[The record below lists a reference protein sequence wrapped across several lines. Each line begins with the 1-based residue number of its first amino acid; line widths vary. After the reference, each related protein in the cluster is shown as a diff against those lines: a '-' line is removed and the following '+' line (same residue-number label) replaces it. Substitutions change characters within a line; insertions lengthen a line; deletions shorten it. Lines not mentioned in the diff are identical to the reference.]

1 MNAHNSKR
9 IGVSRRRTRRAG
21 QGQLLEGLE
30 PRVLLAVF
38 PVTSTADS
46 GPGSLRQAILDANS
60 TPGVDSIV
68 FNIAGDPWIQPL
80 TPLDTIT
87 EAVVIDGTTQ
97 PGYAGTPI
105 VWIDGLLQGL
115 GDGLTATSANVTV
128 KALVVGN
135 FSSGV
140 GVKLTGGDSRLES
153 SYIGVDR
160 TGLLAI
166 PNAYGVVVSGGG
178 NAIGA
183 AGAGNVISGNFIEG
197 LTLAAPFGLASTVQ
211 ANRIGTDPTGMVP
224 IPNFGNGIYI
234 GQAVG
239 TASSYITV
247 GGANPGEGNIIAA
260 NFGDGIRIENVS
272 DNLVL
277 GNTIGADAAGAA
289 AMANFGNGVMV
300 MGNASSNIIGGAGGS
315 RNLISGNQGDGVRFA
330 TSIGTVGNVVAGNYI
345 GTNAAGTAAIA
356 NVGSGVWVGPA
367 GATVGGTAAGMGNV
381 ISGNSGNGVSLQS
394 NALVLGNRIGTS
406 ADGLSAVP
414 NADGIYIDGNNNIV
428 GGTLAGEANLIAFNQ
443 FVGISVF
450 SGTGNRLRGNSLH
463 SNGRLGID
471 LGLEPMMGGVTPND
485 LQDVDS
491 GPNLLQNYPVLVSA
505 AASGGGTNVSGSL
518 NSTPLA
524 SFVVDFY
531 ASAAADPT
539 GFGEGRTWLASSIVV
554 TDANGDVAFSLTLP
568 AMPPG
573 QNILTAT
580 ATDVAGNTS
589 EFSAAIAVSPQTTQP
604 TTTSLVATP
613 NPSVF
618 GQNVLITATVTP
630 GVFVGVPTGTVEFF
644 DGAVSLGVVPLD
656 GAGQASFNTAGLSVG
671 LHSLTATYSGD
682 SLYDPSSGMTSQ
694 QVDQA
699 ATLTAV
705 TSSLNPSIVT
715 QSVTFMATVTAV
727 APGAGVPTGTVTFK
741 DGATVLG
748 VVALSGGQA
757 QLTTSALSVGGHSI
771 TAEYS
776 GDASFTASAGGLSQQ
791 VDKAPTTT
799 SLVATPNPSVF
810 GQNVLITATVT
821 PGVFVGVPTGTVEF
835 FDGAVSLGVVPLDG
849 AGQASLSTPLLAPG
863 MHTLTANYHGSA
875 VYAASTGFTQQ
886 QVEQAAATIGNFVW
900 EDLNADGIQQP
911 GEPGIQGVLVLLVDQ
926 TTNAVVS
933 LTFTDA
939 AGAYQFVV
947 EPGTYRVWFWAPA
960 GYQPTQPNIGSD
972 DADSDALATGLTEAF
987 TAIGGQTN
995 DTIDA
1000 GFWRP
1005 ASIGNFA
1012 WEDLNANGIQDA
1024 NEPGLACVKVQ
1035 LLRCADDSVVA
1046 ITVTDTDGKYAFG
1059 NLEPGD
1065 YKVVFHAPPGYSFT
1079 DQNAGMDDAV
1089 DSDADPASGMTAC
1102 VSVVSG
1108 EHNDTVDAGLWRQA
1122 IIGNY
1127 VWADDGDGVQEPTE
1141 PGIAGVPVTL
1151 VNCLDDS
1158 VVATTTTDVVGMY
1171 WFHVRPGTYKVQF
1184 GLPAGYD
1191 RSPVD
1196 QGGDDTADS
1205 DADPLTGLTACFTVI
1220 SGQTNDTIDAGL
1232 VALEPRIRIEKTAST
1247 TLVEGASQVVYTYKI
1262 TNSGSVPLT
1271 DIVVTDDN
1279 GTPAS
1284 AADDLHWAVPDLAPG
1299 QMYTI
1304 TYMKVLSAGSYDN
1317 TFNTLF
1323 GFISW
1328 ETLDDGNPATN
1339 DDVRIVFVTSPTVN
1353 DLVYGAPSLSAGW
1366 TKTHTFQSLVGS
1378 DQATFYI
1385 AMNDPSKDLN
1395 FKVDC
1400 VSPSPLYPSGWG
1412 TLGVDGGSGAM
1423 LKGDRAAIVSTSTAI
1438 TENLNQSPAYY
1449 NMIVDSP
1456 VNDPNWEYR
1465 DIYTVVLSGDW
1476 LAANGGMKSAR
1487 ISDAHNSP
1495 SKRAAPIEQQ
1505 HTNTA
1510 RVTARSVLDASA
1522 TLTGSA
1528 SVTVAIRTGGATSAT
1543 GENVSAQGQNS
1554 KVLSMKYTGENVVQT
1569 QQDPARI
1576 IISGDPLGGS
1586 TVHVRAWEAGRPD
1599 RIYLDQVVQIG
1610 DVFAIDARIVGSN
1623 RLADNVV
1630 VKIMDLGG
1638 NVLQSIQLHS
1648 RGSSTRP
1655 MRIGDRYGGIDLV
1668 GWMGEKGKT
1677 LGQQAPA
1684 APKASNAQVQATVGS
1699 VSGKTLTVQITN
1711 NSTAMATLESL
1722 NLLWPGVPNGSLERV
1737 KLGAA
1742 AIYDKATAPP
1752 TTLIQTWKGTLAQ
1765 RSVLIGQTV
1774 TLTLEFRNNASAN
1787 LAGYGLVL
1795 DLGDGPAIVV
1805 L

>member
-589 EFSAAIAVSPQTTQP
+589 EFSAAIAVSPQTTQ
-604 TTTSLVATP
+604 
-613 NPSVF
+613 
-618 GQNVLITATVTP
+618 
-630 GVFVGVPTGTVEFF
+630 
-644 DGAVSLGVVPLD
+644 
-656 GAGQASFNTAGLSVG
+656 
-671 LHSLTATYSGD
+671 
-682 SLYDPSSGMTSQ
+682 
-694 QVDQA
+694 
-699 ATLTAV
+699 
-705 TSSLNPSIVT
+705 
-715 QSVTFMATVTAV
+715 
-727 APGAGVPTGTVTFK
+727 
-741 DGATVLG
+741 
-748 VVALSGGQA
+748 
-757 QLTTSALSVGGHSI
+757 
-771 TAEYS
+771 
-776 GDASFTASAGGLSQQ
+776 
-791 VDKAPTTT
+791 PTTT